1 MPKFSKPF
9 FIALANALP
18 IGLLV
23 ACAHLPLMA
32 AEKTKMPPQVVSALQ
47 QANVPL
53 SAVSIMIT
61 PLASEAD
68 DKPSSLKPRLSHRAN
83 AEMNPA
89 SVMKLIT
96 TAAGLSILG
105 PDFTWRNRIWVD
117 GPVVDGVL
125 QGNLYVKGSGDPKL
139 VVERLQSLLQ
149 EVMGKGLRDI
159 KGDIILD
166 SSVFDLP
173 AKSPASFDDEPLRPY
188 NVAPQGLLL
197 NFNAL
202 LFKFSPDSAQG
213 VAKVEGEPP
222 LANVQWP
229 ASVPLAAGP
238 CQDWRSQLRADF
250 SQAENVRFQGAYP
263 ASCGEQKWP
272 VAYVQPQTFAPR
284 MVQAMWLQAGG
295 KLKGQVR
302 AGLTPNTAK
311 LWHEAPSLPLA
322 DIVADINKFS
332 NNVMAQQLFLTLSSQ
347 QGSGNFEASRQVVL
361 RWWQQKLPTQ
371 ILPVLDNGS
380 GLSRDERS
388 SALALTGLL
397 QWVANSNFSAAL
409 HNSLAIAGVDGTV
422 SRLKDRVPNSVAI
435 GRAHLK
441 SGSLRDVA
449 SLAGYVDGLSG
460 QRYVFVVMIN
470 HPNANAARPAFDKLL
485 EWTVEDQKKS

>member
-1 MPKFSKPF
+1 
-9 FIALANALP
+9 
-18 IGLLV
+18 
-23 ACAHLPLMA
+23 
-32 AEKTKMPPQVVSALQ
+32 
-47 QANVPL
+47 
-53 SAVSIMIT
+53 
-61 PLASEAD
+61 
-68 DKPSSLKPRLSHRAN
+68 
-83 AEMNPA
+83 
-89 SVMKLIT
+89 
-96 TAAGLSILG
+96 
-105 PDFTWRNRIWVD
+105 
-117 GPVVDGVL
+117 VL

-139 VVERLQSLLQ
+139 VLERLQSLLQ
-149 EVMGKGLRDI
+149 EVMGKGLKEI

-197 NFNAL
+197 NFNAM
-202 LFKFSPDSAQG
+202 LFKFLPDSAQG
-213 VAKVEGEPP
+213 IAKVEGEPP

-284 MVQAMWLQAGG
+284 MVQAMWVAGRRQTQG
-295 KLKGQVR
+295 SEC

-371 ILPVLDNGS
+371 ALPVLDNGS

-388 SALALTGLL
+388 SALALTELL
-397 QWVANSNFSAAL
+397 QWAANSNVFWQRCKTLWPLPVSTARCHASKIACPTL
-409 HNSLAIAGVDGTV
+409 WPLAE
-422 SRLKDRVPNSVAI
+422 
-435 GRAHLK
+435 RA
-441 SGSLRDVA
+441 
-449 SLAGYVDGLSG
+449 
-460 QRYVFVVMIN
+460 
-470 HPNANAARPAFDKLL
+470 
-485 EWTVEDQKKS
+485 

>member
-1 MPKFSKPF
+1 MPNFSKPIF
-9 FIALANALP
+9 CVLGLSLLLAGHP
-18 IGLLV
+18 V
-23 ACAHLPLMA
+23 TLMA
-32 AEKTKMPPQVVSALQ
+32 SENTKIPPQIVSALK

-53 SAVSIMIT
+53 DAVSILIT
-61 PLASEAD
+61 PLAAQNETKVQA
-68 DKPSSLKPRLSHRAN
+68 LTPRLSHRAN

-96 TAAGLSILG
+96 TSAGLSILG
-105 PDFTWRNRIWVD
+105 PDFTWRNRIWID
-117 GPVVDGVL
+117 GPVVNGVL
-125 QGNLYVKGSGDPKL
+125 QGNLYLKGSGDPKL
-139 VVERLQSLLQ
+139 VLERLQSLLQ
-149 EVMGKGLRDI
+149 EVSGKGIQEI

-166 SSVFDLP
+166 GSVFALP
-173 AKSPASFDDEPLRPY
+173 TKSPASFDDEPLRPY

-197 NFNAL
+197 NFNAM

-213 VAKVEGEPP
+213 IAKVEGEPP

-229 ASVPLAAGP
+229 STVPLSAGP

-250 SQAENVRFQGAYP
+250 SQAENIRFLGAYP

-272 VAYVQPQTFAPR
+272 VAYIQPHTFAPR
-284 MVQAMWLQAGG
+284 MVQAMWAQAGG
-295 KLKGQVR
+295 RLKGQVR
-302 AGLTPNTAK
+302 TGLTPAQAK
-311 LWHEAPSLPLA
+311 LWHEAPSLPLT

-347 QGSGNFEASRQVVL
+347 QGPGNFEASRQIVL

-371 ILPVLDNGS
+371 ALPVIDNGS
-380 GLSRDERS
+380 GLSREERS
-388 SALALTGLL
+388 SAVALSELL
-397 QWVANSNFSAAL
+397 VWAANSNFSTEL
-409 HNSLAIAGVDGTV
+409 QNSLAIAGVDGTV
-422 SRLKDRVPNSVAI
+422 SRLKDRAPKSLAI
-435 GRAHLK
+435 GRARLK

-449 SLAGYVDGLSG
+449 SLAGYVEGLSG

-470 HPNANAARPAFDKLL
+470 HPNANAARTAFDKLL